1 MKLLVCGDRNWKDDR
16 VILAELELRK
26 PSAVIHRLDKGASK
40 MAGEAAEYLHISH
53 GGPVVNWHDHG
64 REAGSIANQAMID
77 DKPDLVLVFHDNLD
91 ASKVTKDVIDKARV
105 AGIPVEIVCHEA
117 KGVQL

>member
-1 MKLLVCGDRNWKDDR
+1 
-16 VILAELELRK
+16 
-26 PSAVIHRLDKGASK
+26 
-40 MAGEAAEYLHISH
+40 
-53 GGPVVNWHDHG
+53 
-64 REAGSIANQAMID
+64 MID

-117 KGVQL
+117 KGE

>member
-1 MKLLVCGDRNWKDDR
+1 MRLLVCGDRDWKDDR

-105 AGIPVEIVCHEA
+105 AGIPVEIICHEA
-117 KGVQL
+117 KGE